1 MNEEI
6 KNVVENCESQ
16 ESKEMRK
23 FLKPVIGVVAAAG
36 LVGAAVVLLRKNK
49 HKIYDLM
56 AKKLNKEGYTILFP
70 VSDDDID
77 IDFDPFADMH
87 PDEAE

>member
-23 FLKPVIGVVAAAG
+23 FLKPVICVGAAAG

>member
-6 KNVVENCESQ
+6 KNVVENC

-23 FLKPVIGVVAAAG
+23 FLKPVIGVGTASG
-36 LVGAAVVLLRKNK
+36 LVATAVVLLRKNK

-77 IDFDPFADMH
+77 IDFDPFADVH

>member
-23 FLKPVIGVVAAAG
+23 FLKPVIGVGAAVG

-77 IDFDPFADMH
+77 INFDPFADVH
-87 PDEAE
+87 PDEEE

>member
-16 ESKEMRK
+16 ESKEMCK
-23 FLKPVIGVVAAAG
+23 FLKPVIGVGAAAG

>member
-23 FLKPVIGVVAAAG
+23 FLKPVIGVGAAAG
-36 LVGAAVVLLRKNK
+36 LVAAAVVLLRKNK